1 MEREVAK
8 QKFQEECFE
17 PLFIDWTQAATE
29 QYGRDYD
36 RAEMLLLTYG
46 KGLFS
51 GTCQGAGNA
60 GLPSVYFDVLCAMDF
75 SIAR

>member
-46 KGLFS
+46 KGFL
-51 GTCQGAGNA
+51 AA
-60 GLPSVYFDVLCAMDF
+60 LA
-75 SIAR
+75 I